1 MTAPKK
7 EIVTCDIVDA
17 HKASGRIQ
25 SCAIQF
31 RQFGAHASFAGPVR
45 TLKTFEDNAL
55 IKQTLSTPGNGAVL
69 VVDGGGSLRTALV
82 GDVIAGLA
90 VTHGWS
96 GLILWGAV
104 RDSQALKTLP
114 LGIKALGT
122 NPWTSRKDGAGHLDI
137 PLHFGDV
144 TFAPGKWVYSDDD
157 GVIVAES
164 QLA

>member
-1 MTAPKK
+1 
-7 EIVTCDIVDA
+7 
-17 HKASGRIQ
+17 
-25 SCAIQF
+25 
-31 RQFGAHASFAGPVR
+31 
-45 TLKTFEDNAL
+45 
-55 IKQTLSTPGNGAVL
+55 
-69 VVDGGGSLRTALV
+69 VDGGGSLRSALV

-90 VTHGWS
+90 VANGWS

-122 NPWTSRKDGAGHLDI
+122 NPWTSRKDGAGQLDI

-144 TFAPGKWVYSDDD
+144 TFAPGTWVYSDDD

>member
-1 MTAPKK
+1 MKD
-7 EIVTCDIVDA
+7 IVTCDIVDA

-31 RQFGAHASFAGPVR
+31 RQFGGHTKFAGPVR
-45 TLKTFEDNAL
+45 TIKTFEDNAL

-69 VVDGGGSLRTALV
+69 VVDGGGSLRSALV

-90 VTHGWS
+90 VTNGWA

-104 RDSQALKTLP
+104 RDSIALATLP
-114 LGIKALGT
+114 LGIKALGA
-122 NPWTSRKDGAGHLDI
+122 NPWTSRKDGAGQLDV

-144 TFAPGKWVYSDDD
+144 GFAPGNWAYSDED
-157 GVIVAES
+157 GLIIADGKLE
-164 QLA
+164 